1 MPGKGLA
8 EGVKSYEVVYERDED
23 GWWAASVPAV
33 RGCGTQGRSLAQARE
48 RIREALSLFV
58 KDAHRAELRDKIVLP
73 AEFRRQVDRQLRL
86 RQALEEEQRQL
97 QEATQGTVR
106 QLVRRGLSVR
116 DVGEL
121 LGLSHQRVHQLIHA
135 R

>member
-1 MPGKGLA
+1 MKT
-8 EGVKSYEVVYERDED
+8 YEVVYERDDD
-23 GWWAASVPAV
+23 GWWAASVPSV
-33 RGCGTQGRSLAQARE
+33 RGCRTQGRSLAQARE

-58 KDAHRAELRDKIVLP
+58 KDAQRAELRDKIVLP

-86 RQALEEEQRQL
+86 RQALEEEQRLL
-97 QEATQGTVR
+97 QQSTQGTVR
-106 QLVRRGLSVR
+106 QLVKRGLSVR

-121 LGLSHQRVHQLIHA
+121 LGLSHQRVHQIIHA

>member
-1 MPGKGLA
+1 M
-8 EGVKSYEVVYERDED
+8 KSYEVVYERDDD
-23 GWWAASVPAV
+23 GWWAASVPSV
-33 RGCGTQGRSLAQARE
+33 RGCRTQGRSLAQARE

-58 KDAHRAELRDKIVLP
+58 KNAQRAELRDKIVLP

-86 RQALEEEQRQL
+86 RHALEAEQRQL
-97 QEATQGTVR
+97 QESTQGTVR
-106 QLVRRGLSVR
+106 QLVKRGLSVR

-121 LGLSHQRVHQLIHA
+121 LGLSHQRVHQLVHA

>member
-1 MPGKGLA
+1 M
-8 EGVKSYEVVYERDED
+8 KSYEVVYERDDD
-23 GWWAASVPAV
+23 GWWAASVPSV
-33 RGCGTQGRSLAQARE
+33 RGCRTQGRSLAQARE

-58 KDAHRAELRDKIVLP
+58 KDAERARLRDKIVLP

-97 QEATQGTVR
+97 QASTQGTVR
-106 QLVRRGLSVR
+106 QLVKRGLSVR

-121 LGLSHQRVHQLIHA
+121 LGLSHQRVHQLVHA

>member
-1 MPGKGLA
+1 M
-8 EGVKSYEVVYERDED
+8 KSYDVVYERDED
-23 GWWAASVPAV
+23 GWWAACVASV
-33 RGCGTQGRSLAQARE
+33 RGCRTQGRSLAQARE

-58 KDAHRAELRDKIVLP
+58 KDAHRAELRDRVVLP
-73 AEFRRQVDRQLRL
+73 AEVRRQVDRQLRL
-86 RQALEEEQRQL
+86 RASLEEEQRQL
-97 QEATQGTVR
+97 QESTQGAVR
-106 QLVRRGLSVR
+106 HLVGHGLSVR

>member
-1 MPGKGLA
+1 MKNVKN
-8 EGVKSYEVVYERDED
+8 VKSYEVVYERDDD
-23 GWWAASVPAV
+23 GWWAASVPSV
-33 RGCGTQGRSLAQARE
+33 RGCRTQGRSLAQARE

-58 KDAHRAELRDKIVLP
+58 KDAQRADLRDKIVLP

-86 RQALEEEQRQL
+86 RQAVEAEQRQL
-97 QEATQGTVR
+97 QASTQGAVR
-106 QLVRRGLSVR
+106 QLVKRGLSVR

-121 LGLSHQRVHQLIHA
+121 LGLSHQRVHQIIHA

>member
-1 MPGKGLA
+1 MKT
-8 EGVKSYEVVYERDED
+8 YEVMYERDED
-23 GWWAASVPAV
+23 GWWAAFVPSV
-33 RGCGTQGRSLAQARE
+33 RGCRTQGRSLAQARE

-73 AEFRRQVDRQLRL
+73 PEVRRQVDKQLRL
-86 RQALEEEQRQL
+86 RASLEEEKRQL
-97 QEATQGTVR
+97 QKSTQGAVR
-106 QLVRRGLSVR
+106 HLVSQGLSVR

-121 LGLSHQRVHQLIHA
+121 LALSHQRVHQLIHA